1 MAAYFYDIF
10 YLQRKKSWMNVI
22 YQSQLFWTLSE
33 SQAENNLKRRN
44 YKGSMIPPPFFKEFD
59 INAR

>member
-10 YLQRKKSWMNVI
+10 YLQGKKSWMNVI

-33 SQAENNLKRRN
+33 PQAENNLKRRN
-44 YKGSMIPPPFFKEFD
+44 YKGSMILPPFFIELD